1 MPRVLVTPSI
11 IRNLP
16 GPYSETLTG
25 GGFEIVYP
33 PKGCDTMRLE
43 NLLPLLEGVDAMLA
57 SVEKLSRDVLAKT
70 KLRSVA
76 RMGVGYDA
84 IDVPAATDLGI
95 AVTIT
100 PGTLEQSVAEH
111 TVAMLLGVSR
121 ALVQRDREVRA
132 GKWSRAPMPR
142 MAGKTIGLVGL
153 GRIGR
158 AVVPKMQGLGMKV
171 IGYDPFAD
179 KNWAV
184 SAGVTLMSL
193 EELLKTADVVSLHT
207 TTTPE
212 TTNMINAK
220 TLALMKPD
228 AILINT
234 GRGALVDEDA
244 LCEALDR
251 GYLFGAG
258 LDVFKTEPLPL
269 DSKLL
274 KYDNVLLCTHMGGL
288 DQESTVAMANLAAQ
302 CIVDLHRG
310 QWPDACV
317 VNRELR
323 DRFKW

>member
-1 MPRVLVTPSI
+1 MPRVLVTPTI
-11 IRNLP
+11 IRNIP
-16 GPYSETLTG
+16 GPYSETLLR

-33 PKGCDTMRLE
+33 PEGCDTMRPE
-43 NLLPLLEGVDAMLA
+43 NLLPLLAGADAMLA
-57 SVEKLSRDVLAKT
+57 SVEKLSRDVLAQT
-70 KLRSVA
+70 KLRAIA

-84 IDVPAATDLGI
+84 IDIAAATEQGI

-132 GKWSRAPMPR
+132 GRWSRAPMPR
-142 MAGKTIGLVGL
+142 MAGKTFGIVGL

-158 AVVPKMQGLGMKV
+158 AVVPKIQGLGMKV

-179 KNWAV
+179 KNWAA
-184 SAGVTLMSL
+184 SAGVALQSF
-193 EELLKTADVVSLHT
+193 EELLQNSDVVSLHT
-207 TTTPE
+207 TTTPD
-212 TTNMINAK
+212 TTNMINSK
-220 TLALMKPD
+220 TLALMRPG

-251 GYLFGAG
+251 GHLFGAG

-269 DSKLL
+269 SSSLF

-288 DQESTVAMANLAAQ
+288 DAESTVAMANLAAQ
-302 CIVDLHRG
+302 CIVDLNSG
-310 QWPDACV
+310 NWPEACV

-323 DRFKW
+323 DHYRW